1 MTTRIV
7 ILALALAL
15 GAAFGQVPEDRDS
28 YDIPG
33 EATFPEGI
41 AALDTGEAFYVT
53 GAGSG
58 GIYRIDVATG
68 EATTVLEP
76 GSRAGFH
83 TIGLALDAEGRLWVA
98 GGESGEILRFDDPD
112 ASRAGYDASAG
123 PSAVFP
129 TPGGGPK
136 FINDLAVGPNGDVY
150 ATDSVSPTL
159 YRVTTAGTVVEVL
172 IDFTDSEFAYLEGF
186 NANGI
191 AVTDDGAYLIVVAAN
206 SGRLYRVDVANATVA
221 TITSEEVFVGGD
233 GLVLDG
239 RTLYVVQ
246 NGLDQVAVVN
256 LSEDWLEATV
266 DRVIRDDRLSSAA
279 TAALVGD
286 RLLVVNAQFAAMQT
300 GPELPFTVSVLPAR

>member
-7 ILALALAL
+7 TLALALAL
-15 GAAFGQVPEDRDS
+15 GAAFGQVPEDRTS
-28 YDIPG
+28 YEVPG
-33 EATFPEGI
+33 DATFPEGI
-41 AALDTGEAFYVT
+41 AALESGEAFFVT

-68 EATTVLEP
+68 EATTLLEP
-76 GSRAGFH
+76 GSRPGFH

-98 GGESGEILRFDDPD
+98 GGESGEILRFDDLD
-112 ASRAGYDASAG
+112 TSQAGFDASAG

-129 TPGGGPK
+129 TPGVGPK
-136 FINDLAVGPNGDVY
+136 FINDVAVGPNGDVY

-159 YRVTTAGTVVEVL
+159 YRVTAAGTVAEAF
-172 IDFTDSEFAYLEGF
+172 IDFTDTEFEYLDGF
-186 NANGI
+186 NANGL
-191 AVTDDGAYLIVVAAN
+191 AVTADGAYVIVVAAN
-206 SGRLYRVDVANATVA
+206 SGRLFRVDVANASVA

-239 RTLYVVQ
+239 QTLYVVQ
-246 NGLDQVAVVN
+246 NGLDQISVVN

-266 DRVIRDDRLSSAA
+266 DRVIQDDRLSSAA

-286 RLLVVNAQFAAMQT
+286 RLLVVNAQFAAMEA